1 MPDFA
6 VINEGCLFI
15 CSDMSSLDESN
26 AVHNNQMAFDIL
38 EKELGIP
45 PVMSAKDLANNSQ
58 IDNLAMV
65 FYLTQ
70 IQKAFSLPTKAK
82 ASGMSCFLIHILSVC
97 MNWSFFICIR
107 LIFTSKTSF
116 LH

>member
-1 MPDFA
+1 
-6 VINEGCLFI
+6 
-15 CSDMSSLDESN
+15 MSSLDESN
-26 AVHNNQMAFDIL
+26 AVHNNQTAFGLL

-70 IQKAFSLPTKAK
+70 VQKAFNLPATAK
-82 ASGMSCFLIHILSVC
+82 ASGTSCFPTHFSSVC
-97 MNWSFFICIR
+97 MNYSLCVCI
-107 LIFTSKTSF
+107 SF
-116 LH
+116 LYQQLA

>member
-1 MPDFA
+1 M
-6 VINEGCLFI
+6 I

-26 AVHNNQMAFDIL
+26 AVHNNQTAFSIL

-58 IDNLAMV
+58 IDNLSMV

-70 IQKAFSLPTKAK
+70 IQKAFSVPPKAK
-82 ASGMSCFLIHILSVC
+82 ASGMSYLYTFHPLASSTLFL
-97 MNWSFFICIR
+97 CINFH
-107 LIFTSKTSF
+107 L
-116 LH
+116 